1 MEFIWPDSSKRSNFE
16 LIGEN
21 WLVPKGLMETRF
33 NFSSI
38 MNTKTKDIRVPP
50 YLYLTMFSAT
60 DPVSS
65 SGGSDGGG
73 GGTNNPQGG
82 LDTTTTIIIAVV
94 VSIIVLI
101 ISGAVIAFVC
111 HRRRRRGNKGGL
123 PRGRG
128 AKDNTYAEKVQLK
141 NRKPHPSPR
150 PESSQSV
157 RETGEFKGTNGRQ
170 KTLWDLPC
178 LLHLLFWFHVSNY
191 HNFWNN
197 ERWKSCIKYFSIIK
211 LFRLQKPLSKW
222 R

>member
-1 MEFIWPDSSKRSNFE
+1 
-16 LIGEN
+16 
-21 WLVPKGLMETRF
+21 
-33 NFSSI
+33 

-65 SGGSDGGG
+65 GGGSDDGSSSGGG
-73 GGTNNPQGG
+73 GGTNNTQGG

-111 HRRRRRGNKGGL
+111 HRRRSRGNKGGL
-123 PRGRG
+123 PRSRG
-128 AKDNTYAEKVQLK
+128 AKDNTYAEKVHFK

-157 RETGEFKGTNGRQ
+157 RENGQFKCKRLREWYMNIVA
-170 KTLWDLPC
+170 KPC
-178 LLHLLFWFHVSNY
+178 IFLIAALNIAYNKWPVMVHCTAFRFH
-191 HNFWNN
+191 
-197 ERWKSCIKYFSIIK
+197 R
-211 LFRLQKPLSKW
+211 
-222 R
+222 